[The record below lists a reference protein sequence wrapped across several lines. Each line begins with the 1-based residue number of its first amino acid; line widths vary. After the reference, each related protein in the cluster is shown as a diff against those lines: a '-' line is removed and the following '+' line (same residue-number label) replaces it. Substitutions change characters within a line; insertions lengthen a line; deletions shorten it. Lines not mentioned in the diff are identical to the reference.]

1 MMVGD
6 SESGGEEGKA
16 PGVAFSWGLRDGST
30 REDRES
36 EDDAVVTG
44 QRSEDP

>member
-6 SESGGEEGKA
+6 SESGGEEGKE

-30 REDRES
+30 REDMES
-36 EDDAVVTG
+36 QDEAVVTD
-44 QRSEDP
+44 Q